1 MPIDFKKL
9 NDPVWREEQRKL
21 REAEEAEREAI
32 ERQLRDA
39 VDICLDAHESLSE
52 AERSLV
58 RNCRMLLNTFR
69 TPSEKQ
75 QKWLLDIA
83 KKHQPKSEAV

>member
-9 NDPVWREEQRKL
+9 TDPVWLEEQRKL
-21 REAEEAEREAI
+21 REEEEARMAELDKK
-32 ERQLRDA
+32 LRDA
-39 VDICLDAHESLSE
+39 VEVCMDAYESLS
-52 AERSLV
+52 ASERSLV
-58 RNCRMLLNTFR
+58 RNCRTGFLTYR

-83 KKHQPKSEAV
+83 KKCPQQSESK